1 MTSLEARTG
10 GRILVDQL
18 RIQGCDRIFTVPG
31 ESFLAV
37 LDALHDTPEIDT
49 IVCRQEGGVA
59 YMADADGKMTGR
71 PGIAFVT
78 RGPGATNASAG
89 VHVAF
94 QDSTP
99 MILFIGDVARG
110 DRDREGF
117 QEIDF
122 PAFFAPIAKWAARIE
137 DARRIPEYVAR
148 AYRVATAG
156 RPGPVVLALPEDM
169 LRDEVEVAD
178 RPCIP
183 PLAEEPDPGAV
194 QAMFELLKEAA
205 DPVAIVGGADWSPRA
220 SHHFANFAF
229 RYGIPVAAAFRRQ
242 DAICNTCQ
250 VYAGQLGYGPNPK
263 LQQRIRD
270 ADLILAVGPRL
281 GEATTDGY
289 TLITP
294 DHPGQ
299 TLVHVHPDPNEL
311 GRVYHADL
319 PICADMGE
327 FAEMVDEWIDPDLVR
342 FSCGEEA
349 HAEWLEWS
357 EPKPR
362 DGVKLDLGPCVAAMR
377 EKLPDNTIICNGA
390 GNFSGWWHR
399 YWRYG
404 PMPTQLA
411 PTSGTM
417 GYGLP
422 AAVAAALR
430 FKDRPVVCVA
440 GDGDFLMNG
449 QELATAAQY
458 GADLL
463 VILVDNSQLRHHPHA
478 PGARISGADQR
489 DRAQEPRLRGAR
501 PRLRRLGG
509 NGRDHRGFHARARRG
524 AEAQRHP
531 PPPLQDRRRADQQRD
546 DGFAVEGTVEG
557 LAILPQISGGG
568 GPHVVR
574 WRGLSALEEVPS
586 TSFAGA
592 PPLQMQGRII
602 KARTDRSRLRP
613 AAARPAAE

>member
-1 MTSLEARTG
+1 MTRRTG

-37 LDALHDTPEIDT
+37 LDALHDVPEIET

-110 DRDREGF
+110 DRGREAF

-122 PAFFAPIAKWAARIE
+122 PAFFAPVAKWAARIE
-137 DARRIPEYVAR
+137 DAARIPEYVAR
-148 AYRVATAG
+148 AWRVATAG

-178 RPCIP
+178 RPCVP
-183 PLAEEPDPGAV
+183 PLAEAPDPGAV
-194 QAMFELLKEAA
+194 QALFELLKQAA
-205 DPVAIVGGADWSPRA
+205 SPVAIVGGADWSPRA
-220 SHHFANFAF
+220 AHHFANFAF

-242 DAICNTCQ
+242 DSIDNKCG
-250 VYAGQLGYGPNPK
+250 VYAGQLGYGPNPR
-263 LQQRIRD
+263 LQQRIGE

-281 GEATTDGY
+281 GEATTDEY

-294 DHPGQ
+294 DHPDQ

-327 FAEMVDEWIDPDLVR
+327 FAEMIDEWIDPDLVR

-349 HAEWLEWS
+349 HKEWLDWS
-357 EPKPR
+357 DPKPR
-362 DGVKLDLGPCVAAMR
+362 KGVKLDLGPCVAAMR
-377 EKLPDNTIICNGA
+377 EKLPHNTIVCNGA

-399 YWRYG
+399 YWRYSEI
-404 PMPTQLA
+404 PTQLA

-417 GYGLP
+417 GYGVP
-422 AAVAAALR
+422 ASVAAALR
-430 FKDRPVVCVA
+430 FKDRPVACIA

-458 GADLL
+458 GADILI
-463 VILVDNSQLRHHPHA
+463 VLVDNGSYGTIRMHQEREYPKRTSGTELRNPDFA
-478 PGARISGADQR
+478 A
-489 DRAQEPRLRGAR
+489 L
-501 PRLRRLGG
+501 
-509 NGRDHRGFHARARRG
+509 ARAYG
-524 AEAQRHP
+524 GWAE
-531 PPPLQDRRRADQQRD
+531 
-546 DGFAVEGTVEG
+546 TVETTEDFAPALNQALKRKG
-557 LAILPQISGGG
+557 IRLIHCKTDVEQISN
-568 GPHVVR
+568 
-574 WRGLSALEEVPS
+574 A
-586 TSFAGA
+586 TT
-592 PPLQMQGRII
+592 IT
-602 KARTDRSRLRP
+602 KLREKK
-613 AAARPAAE
+613 RR

>member
-1 MTSLEARTG
+1 MTKPKTRSG

-18 RIQGCDRIFTVPG
+18 LIQGCDRIFTVPG

-37 LDALHDTPEIDT
+37 LDALHDTPEIDLV
-49 IVCRQEGGVA
+49 VCRQEGGVS

-99 MILFIGDVARG
+99 MILFIGDVARA

-122 PAFFAPIAKWAARIE
+122 PAFFGPIAKWAARIE

-148 AYRVATAG
+148 AWRVATAG

-169 LRDEVEVAD
+169 LRDEVETLD
-178 RPCIP
+178 RPPVP
-183 PLAEEPDPGAV
+183 PLAEAPDLGAV
-194 QAMFELLKEAA
+194 QALFELLKQAER
-205 DPVAIVGGADWSPRA
+205 PVAIVGGADWSPRA
-220 SHHFANFAF
+220 GHHFASFAA
-229 RYGIPVAAAFRRQ
+229 RAGLPVAAAFRRQ
-242 DAICNTCQ
+242 DAIPNDCP

-263 LQQRIRD
+263 LQQRIRE
-270 ADLILAVGPRL
+270 ADLVLAVGARL

-289 TLITP
+289 SLITP

-311 GRVYHADL
+311 GRVYAADL

-327 FAEMVDEWIDPDLVR
+327 FAELLDEWDDGELKR
-342 FSCGEEA
+342 FDSGEDA
-349 HAEWLEWS
+349 HRDWLEWS

-362 DGVKLDLGPCVAAMR
+362 EGVAMDLGPCVAAMR
-377 EKLPDNTIICNGA
+377 ERLGPQAIICNGA

-404 PMPTQLA
+404 GQPSQLA
-411 PTSGTM
+411 PTSGSM

-430 FKDRPVVCVA
+430 FRDRPVVCVA

-449 QELATAAQY
+449 QELATAAQH
-458 GADLL
+458 GAGLL
-463 VILVDNSQLRHHPHA
+463 VILVDNSSYGTIRMHQERDYPERVAGTRLANPDF
-478 PGARISGADQR
+478 GAFAAAFGGWSEVVEKTDDFGPAL
-489 DRAQEPRLRGAR
+489 DRALERSGIRLLHCKTDVEVIGHSATLTK
-501 PRLRRLGG
+501 LRR
-509 NGRDHRGFHARARRG
+509 R
-524 AEAQRHP
+524 
-531 PPPLQDRRRADQQRD
+531 
-546 DGFAVEGTVEG
+546 
-557 LAILPQISGGG
+557 
-568 GPHVVR
+568 
-574 WRGLSALEEVPS
+574 
-586 TSFAGA
+586 
-592 PPLQMQGRII
+592 
-602 KARTDRSRLRP
+602 
-613 AAARPAAE
+613 

>member
-1 MTSLEARTG
+1 MTTRTG
-10 GRILVDQL
+10 GQILVDQL
-18 RIQGCDRIFTVPG
+18 RINGCDRIFTVPG

-37 LDALHDTPEIDT
+37 LDALHDAPEIEVT
-49 IVCRQEGGVA
+49 VCRQEGGVA

-99 MILFIGDVARG
+99 MILFVGDLDRA

-117 QEIDF
+117 QEIDMA
-122 PAFFAPIAKWAARIE
+122 AFFAPIAKWAARID

-156 RPGPVVLALPEDM
+156 RPGPVVLAIPEDM
-169 LRDEVEVAD
+169 LRDRVEALD
-178 RPCIP
+178 RPRVP
-183 PLAEEPDPGAV
+183 PVAETPDPGAIGALV
-194 QAMFELLKEAA
+194 DLLKDAA
-205 DPVAIVGGADWSPRA
+205 APLAIVGGADWSPCA
-220 SHHFANFAF
+220 GHHWANFAV
-229 RYGIPVAAAFRRQ
+229 RHGIPTAAAFRRQ
-242 DAICNTCQ
+242 DAIDNACA

-263 LQQRIRD
+263 LQQRVRD
-270 ADLILAVGPRL
+270 ADLLIVVGARL

-289 TLITP
+289 KLITP

-299 TLVHVHPDPNEL
+299 ILVHVHPDPNEL

-327 FAEMVDEWIDPDLVR
+327 LSEMVDEWIDPELVP
-342 FSCGEEA
+342 FHAGEEA
-349 HAEWLEWS
+349 HREWLEWS

-362 DGVKLDLGPCVAAMR
+362 DGVKLDLGPCVKVMR
-377 EKLPDNTIICNGA
+377 EKLPANTIICNGA

-399 YWRYG
+399 YWHYG
-404 PMPTQLA
+404 PTPTQLA

-463 VILVDNSQLRHHPHA
+463 VILVDNGAYGTIRMHQEREYP
-478 PGARISGADQR
+478 ARISATALANPDFAKLAEAYGGWAARVETTDAFAPALDAAMQR
-489 DRAQEPRLRGAR
+489 KGIRLIHCVTDVEVISNATTIAK
-501 PRLRRLGG
+501 L
-509 NGRDHRGFHARARRG
+509 RAR
-524 AEAQRHP
+524 
-531 PPPLQDRRRADQQRD
+531 
-546 DGFAVEGTVEG
+546 
-557 LAILPQISGGG
+557 
-568 GPHVVR
+568 
-574 WRGLSALEEVPS
+574 
-586 TSFAGA
+586 
-592 PPLQMQGRII
+592 
-602 KARTDRSRLRP
+602 
-613 AAARPAAE
+613 

>member
-1 MTSLEARTG
+1 MTTRTG
-10 GRILVDQL
+10 GQILVDQL
-18 RIQGCDRIFTVPG
+18 RIQGCDRSFTVPG

-37 LDALHDTPEIDT
+37 LDALHDAPEIDLV
-49 IVCRQEGGVA
+49 VCRQEGGVA

-71 PGIAFVT
+71 PGVAFVT
-78 RGPGATNASAG
+78 RGPGATNASGG

-99 MILFIGDVARG
+99 MILFVGDLDRA

-117 QEIDF
+117 QEIDL
-122 PAFFAPIAKWAARIE
+122 PAFFAPIAKWAARID

-169 LRDEVEVAD
+169 LRDEVETAD
-178 RPCIP
+178 RPRVP

-194 QAMFELLKEAA
+194 SALFALLKDAA
-205 DPVAIVGGADWSPRA
+205 APVAIVGGADWSPLA
-220 SHHFANFAF
+220 AHHFANFAF
-229 RYGIPVAAAFRRQ
+229 RHGIPTAAAFRRQ
-242 DAICNTCQ
+242 DAVANTCG

-263 LQQRIRD
+263 LQQRIRE
-270 ADLILAVGPRL
+270 ADLLLVVGARL
-281 GEATTDGY
+281 GESTTDGY
-289 TLITP
+289 KLITP

-319 PICADMGE
+319 PICSDMGE
-327 FAEMVDEWIDPDLVR
+327 FAQMVDEWADPDLVR
-342 FSCGEEA
+342 FSSGEEA
-349 HAEWLEWS
+349 HREWLEWS
-357 EPKPR
+357 EPRPR
-362 DGVKLDLGPCVAAMR
+362 EGVKLDLGPCVEAMR
-377 EKLPDNTIICNGA
+377 KALPANSIICNGA

-399 YWRYG
+399 YWHYG
-404 PMPTQLA
+404 AQPSQLA

-463 VILVDNSQLRHHPHA
+463 VILVDNRSYGTIRMHQERDYPE
-478 PGARISGADQR
+478 RISGTDLASPDFVKLAEAYGGWAER
-489 DRAQEPRLRGAR
+489 VEKTEEFAPALARSLERGGIRLLHCVTDVEVITNQTTITA
-501 PRLRRLGG
+501 L
-509 NGRDHRGFHARARRG
+509 HAR
-524 AEAQRHP
+524 
-531 PPPLQDRRRADQQRD
+531 
-546 DGFAVEGTVEG
+546 
-557 LAILPQISGGG
+557 
-568 GPHVVR
+568 
-574 WRGLSALEEVPS
+574 
-586 TSFAGA
+586 
-592 PPLQMQGRII
+592 
-602 KARTDRSRLRP
+602 
-613 AAARPAAE
+613 